1 MQFTNRQSG
10 RTKFNLKKISK
21 TGNWEHELF
30 LEITHSYC
38 RQHSNVVRLI
48 KITRPIVVM
57 PASNKPQF
65 EMLSNNPMQYQSVSM
80 QYQSVFTDINALR
93 EQEMKTEFRHLI
105 NNNKQLV

>member
-1 MQFTNRQSG
+1 
-10 RTKFNLKKISK
+10 
-21 TGNWEHELF
+21 
-30 LEITHSYC
+30 
-38 RQHSNVVRLI
+38 
-48 KITRPIVVM
+48 M